1 MRTPPAPR
9 HPRYTRS
16 VIRGTLDRLHLG
28 DLLQWLQMGDLSGR
42 LALHDGSR
50 ERRLDLLEG
59 RVVYVSSLDPEE
71 RLATWLATDGV
82 VSAAAARRLLGA
94 SLLRR
99 QLFTDLVVASGEAS
113 PATLRA
119 SLIRLAERI
128 AGRALAAGEL
138 RFEFDPSYPVRDLLG
153 LTIDLAPSTLLMEAA
168 RRRDEAGDGDG
179 WVPSEPLPFDGAEFE
194 SFFWELIR
202 RGISGEDR
210 LDGSEL
216 ERLHR
221 LVRDIMA
228 TLAQWLASSPG
239 LVPIPTEQASAV
251 ANCLGD
257 GRAVRLSGLP
267 HSAWNAMVLA
277 CAVRHPEL
285 PPPVTLYGLEEL
297 GSELDLWVEMTGSEL
312 WRRPHAQRLD
322 ELTRGV
328 VGSWSRAAR
337 AAAGPL
343 GVVPGEAELA
353 VHLLAIPTDLVL
365 WVLTTLP
372 MPHQRLR
379 HALLGDLARRVGVAL
394 ARRADFPPG
403 LQHVLDLGSPGR
415 LGVCLDI
422 GREILPSA
430 PVWLRTVPE
439 DEASALAL
447 ASADEL
453 AEAAA
458 AAQREFTA
466 AG

>member
-1 MRTPPAPR
+1 MPPACRCPS
-9 HPRYTRS
+9 YTRP

-42 LALHDGSR
+42 LTLHDGAGQ
-50 ERRLDLLEG
+50 RRLDLLEG
-59 RVVYVSSLDPEE
+59 RVVYVSSLEPGE
-71 RLATWLATDGV
+71 RLATWLAADGV

-99 QLFTDLVVASGEAS
+99 QLFTDLLVEAGETS
-113 PATLRA
+113 PEALRA
-119 SLIRLAERI
+119 SLTRLAERI

-153 LTIDLAPSTLLMEAA
+153 LTIDVAPNTLLMEAA
-168 RRRDEAGDGDG
+168 RRRDEVGGGDDG
-179 WVPSEPLPFDGAEFE
+179 LPARPLPFDGPEFE
-194 SFFWELIR
+194 RFFWELIR

-251 ANCLGD
+251 ADLLGD
-257 GRAVRLSGLP
+257 GCPVRLSGLP

-277 CAVRHPEL
+277 CSVRHPEL
-285 PPPVTLYGLEEL
+285 PPPTTLYGLEAV
-297 GSELDLWVEMTGSEL
+297 GAELDLWVEMTGSER

-322 ELTRGV
+322 ELTRSV
-328 VGSWSRAAR
+328 VASWSRAAR

-353 VHLLAIPTDLVL
+353 VHLVAIPTDLVL

-379 HALLGDLARRVGVAL
+379 HVLLGDLARRVGVAL
-394 ARRADFPPG
+394 AQRADFPPA
-403 LQHVLDLGSPGR
+403 LQGVLDRGSPGR
-415 LGVCLDI
+415 LGLCLHI
-422 GREILPSA
+422 GREVLPSA
-430 PVWLRTVPE
+430 PVWLDTVAD
-439 DEASALAL
+439 DEAATLAL
-447 ASADEL
+447 TSADEL
-453 AEAAA
+453 AAAA
-458 AAQREFTA
+458 AAAHQEFA
-466 AG
+466 ATG

>member
-1 MRTPPAPR
+1 
-9 HPRYTRS
+9 

-42 LALHDGSR
+42 LTLHDGSR

-59 RVVYVSSLDPEE
+59 RIVYVSSLDPDE
-71 RLATWLATDGV
+71 RLASWLAADGV

-99 QLFTDLVVASGEAS
+99 RLYTDLLVESGEAS
-113 PATLRA
+113 PAALRA
-119 SLIRLAERI
+119 SLTRLAERI
-128 AGRALAAGEL
+128 AGRALAATEL
-138 RFEFDPSYPVRDLLG
+138 RFEFNPSYPVRDLLG
-153 LTIDLAPSTLLMEAA
+153 LTIDVAPNTLLMEAA
-168 RRRDEAGDGDG
+168 RRRDEAGEDDSGA
-179 WVPSEPLPFDGAEFE
+179 PAEPLPFDGPEFE
-194 SFFWELIR
+194 RFFWQLIR

-228 TLAQWLASSPG
+228 TLAQWLRSSPG
-239 LVPIPTEQASAV
+239 LVPIPSEQASTV
-251 ANCLGD
+251 ADRLGD

-267 HSAWNAMVLA
+267 HSTWNTMVLA

-285 PPPVTLYGLEEL
+285 PPPTTLYGLEEV
-297 GSELDLWVEMTGSEL
+297 GRELDLWVEMTGSER

-322 ELTRGV
+322 ELTRSV
-328 VGSWSRAAR
+328 VSSWSRAAR

-353 VHLLAIPTDLVL
+353 VHLVAIPTDLVL

-372 MPHQRLR
+372 MPDQRMR
-379 HALLGDLARRVGVAL
+379 HVLLADLARRVGVAL
-394 ARRADFPPG
+394 ADRAGFPPA
-403 LQHVLDLGSPGR
+403 LQGVLDLRSPGR
-415 LGVCLDI
+415 LGVCLHI

-430 PVWLRTVPE
+430 PVWLGTVPE
-439 DEASALAL
+439 DEGAVLEL
-447 ASADEL
+447 ASAAEL
-453 AEAAA
+453 AAAAA
-458 AAQREFTA
+458 AAQQEFSA
-466 AG
+466 SG